1 MQHRSARPRCTLHP
15 APCTGVPAEI
25 ARWGWLYPVIVHEF
39 PRIKRL
45 PACVFNI
52 TGELADAAL
61 AAPLA
66 A

>member
-1 MQHRSARPRCTLHP
+1 
-15 APCTGVPAEI
+15 
-25 ARWGWLYPVIVHEF
+25 LYPVIVHEF